1 MTYMVNNRIHVTS
14 GYEEEF
20 EARFR
25 ARAGEIDKQ
34 PGFVAMRVLRPQGNQ
49 APYVVETEWDSQEAF
64 RAWVGSDDF
73 KRAHANSMPKE
84 AFGEGGG
91 IEQFEVVIRADAP
104 AAS

>member
-1 MTYMVNNRIHVTS
+1 MSYVVNNRIHVTQ
-14 GYEEEF
+14 GYEREF

-64 RAWVGSDDF
+64 RAWVGSEDF
-73 KRAHANSMPKE
+73 KRAHANPLPAE
-84 AFGEGGG
+84 ATGEGGG
-91 IEQFEVVIRADAP
+91 LEQFEVVEGTVAGVHR
-104 AAS
+104 

>member
-1 MTYMVNNRIHVTS
+1 MTYMVNNRIHVTP
-14 GYEEEF
+14 GYEETF

-25 ARAGEIDKQ
+25 ARAGEIDQQ

-49 APYVVETEWDSQEAF
+49 APYIVETEWESQDAF

-73 KRAHANSMPKE
+73 KRAHANPMPKE

-91 IEQFEVVIRADAP
+91 IEQFEVVEGTVAVGSR
-104 AAS
+104 